1 MKKLVSS
8 ALTVAALLVVGTANA
23 QQVVLVGIS
32 GPLTGAQ
39 ASEGKDNENGARM
52 AVDELNNAGITV
64 AGSRV
69 TFKLVSEDDQADPR
83 IGVQVAQK
91 LVDAKVAAVL
101 GPYNSGVAIPASR
114 LYHNAG
120 IPMLS
125 VASNPALTLQ
135 GFDEVFR
142 IGASDGQLGA
152 AMANFAVDTLK
163 AKTAAVIDDRSSY
176 GQGVAEEFM
185 TVAKARGLSIVD
197 KQYTNGQ
204 AVDFKGV
211 LSQIKATNPDVIF
224 YGGYASQSGPLVKQ
238 MRQLGLR
245 AKLLGGDGI
254 CTSDMAKIAGPAGAN
269 AYCSQ
274 GGVSLDKTPAGSAFL
289 KKYKSTFN
297 VDTQVYGVSY
307 YDGMKLLAD
316 AMVKAGTTTDRA
328 KIVAQLSK
336 STYTGVAGD
345 YSFDVHHDLKS
356 SGTTVYTFKDAAV
369 VTYGN

>member
-1 MKKLVSS
+1 MKKFVSS
-8 ALTVAALLVVGTANA
+8 VMTVAALLALGSASA
-23 QQVVLVGIS
+23 QEVVLVGVS
-32 GPLTGAQ
+32 GPLTGPQ

-52 AVDELNNAGITV
+52 AVDELNGAGTTI
-64 AGSRV
+64 AGKNV
-69 TFKLVSEDDQADPR
+69 TFKLVSQDDQADPR

-114 LYHNAG
+114 LYQNAG

-135 GFDEVFR
+135 GFNEVFR
-142 IGASDGQLGA
+142 IGASDGQLGG
-152 AMANFAVDTLK
+152 AMANFAIDTLK
-163 AKTAAVIDDRSSY
+163 AKTAAVMDDRSAY

-185 TVAKARGLSIVD
+185 SVAKARGLKIID
-197 KQYTNGQ
+197 QQYTNGQ

-254 CTSDMAKIAGPAGAN
+254 CTSDMAKIAGPAAAN

-289 KKYKSTFN
+289 KKYKTTFN

-316 AMVKAGTTTDRA
+316 AMVKAGTTSDRA
-328 KIVAQLSK
+328 KIGAQLAK
-336 STYTGVAGD
+336 SAYTGVAGE

-356 SGTTVYTFKDAAV
+356 SATTVYTFKDGAV

>member
-8 ALTVAALLVVGTANA
+8 IVTAAALFAFGNASAQEVVSI
-23 QQVVLVGIS
+23 GIS
-32 GPLTGAQ
+32 GPLTGPQ

-52 AVDELNNAGITV
+52 AVDELNSAGTTI
-64 AGSRV
+64 AGKAV
-69 TFKLVSEDDQADPR
+69 TFKLVSQDDQADPR
-83 IGVQVAQK
+83 MGVQVAQK

-114 LYHNAG
+114 LYQSAG

-135 GFDEVFR
+135 GFNEVFR
-142 IGASDGQLGA
+142 IGASDGQLGG
-152 AMANFAVDTLK
+152 AMAIFAVDTLK
-163 AKTAAVIDDRSSY
+163 AKTAAVMDDRSAY

-185 TVAKARGLSIVD
+185 SVAKARGLKIVD
-197 KQYTNGQ
+197 QQYTNGQ

-211 LSQIKATNPDVIF
+211 LAQIKGSNPDVIF

-238 MRQLGLR
+238 MHQLGLR
-245 AKLLGGDGI
+245 SKLLGGDGI
-254 CTSDMAKIAGPAGAN
+254 CTSDMAKIAGVAAAN

-289 KKYKSTFN
+289 KKYKTTFN

-316 AMVKAGTTTDRA
+316 AMVKAGTATDNA
-328 KIVAQLSK
+328 KILAQLAK
-336 STYTGVAGD
+336 STYTGVAGE

-356 SGTTVYTFKDAAV
+356 SATTVYTFKDGAV

>member
-1 MKKLVSS
+1 MKKLVCS
-8 ALTVAALLVVGTANA
+8 ALTVAALLAFGSASA
-23 QQVVLVGIS
+23 QQVVLIGVS

-52 AVDELNNAGITV
+52 AVAELNKAGTTI

-69 TFKLVSEDDQADPR
+69 TFTLVSEDDQADPR

-114 LYHNAG
+114 LYHSAG
-120 IPMLS
+120 IPILS
-125 VASNPALTLQ
+125 VASNPTLTLQ
-135 GFDEVFR
+135 GFNEVFR
-142 IGASDGQLGA
+142 IGASDGQLGG

-163 AKTAAVIDDRSSY
+163 AKTAAVIDDRSAY

-185 TVAKARGLSIVD
+185 NVAKARGLKLVD
-197 KQYTNGQ
+197 RQYTNGQ

-211 LSQIKATNPDVIF
+211 LSQIKEANPDVIF
-224 YGGYASQSGPLVKQ
+224 YGGYASQSAPLVKQ

-254 CTSDMAKIAGPAGAN
+254 CTADMAKIAGPAGAN

-289 KKYKSTFN
+289 KKYKSSFN

-316 AMVKAGTTTDRA
+316 AMVKAGTTSDHA
-328 KIVAQLSK
+328 KIVAQLTK
-336 STYTGVAGD
+336 STYTGVAGE
-345 YSFDVHHDLKS
+345 YSFDEHHDLKS
-356 SGTTVYTFKDAAV
+356 SATTVYTFKDGAV

>member
-1 MKKLVSS
+1 MKKLVYSIV
-8 ALTVAALLVVGTANA
+8 TVAALAAFGGASA
-23 QQVVLVGIS
+23 QEVVLVGVS
-32 GPLTGAQ
+32 GPLTGPQ

-52 AVDELNNAGITV
+52 AVDELNSAGTTI
-64 AGSRV
+64 AGKNV
-69 TFKLVSEDDQADPR
+69 TFKLVSQDDQADPR

-114 LYHNAG
+114 LYQNAG

-135 GFDEVFR
+135 GFNEVFR
-142 IGASDGQLGA
+142 IGASDGQLGG
-152 AMANFAVDTLK
+152 AMANFAIDTLK
-163 AKTAAVIDDRSSY
+163 AKTAAVMDDRSAY

-185 TVAKARGLSIVD
+185 SVAKARGLKIID
-197 KQYTNGQ
+197 QQYTNGQ

-245 AKLLGGDGI
+245 AKLLGGDGM
-254 CTSDMAKIAGPAGAN
+254 CTSDMAKIAGPAATN

-274 GGVSLDKTPAGSAFL
+274 GGVSLDKTPAGSVFL
-289 KKYKSTFN
+289 KKYKTTFN

-316 AMVKAGTTTDRA
+316 AMVKAGTTSDRA
-328 KIVAQLSK
+328 KIGAQLAK
-336 STYTGVAGD
+336 SAYTGVAGE

-356 SGTTVYTFKDAAV
+356 SATTVYTFKDGAV